1 MECRISCEFLLRNF
15 LLFAHA
21 TMFEQNNLNQIWK
34 FSNKHF
40 LFNFRF
46 ALRTRCVFQFSQH
59 FNFMVKHDESLF
71 RLKLFPSR
79 VGWEGFAPFMT
90 EKFSSFPP
98 FALQF
103 LPTLENLFLWSKKAT
118 PFGPEGRKVLK
129 LSPMKKSVASDSIG
143 HVVVSCDPLCEF
155 CFANAFDERSE
166 IILKNGKARAR
177 LWSVE

>member
-1 MECRISCEFLLRNF
+1 MLESLRLVILQMARPVEPWKISLLSSFRFFGCEFLLRNF
-15 LLFAHA
+15 LLFAHT

-90 EKFSSFPP
+90 EKFSSFKGG
-98 FALQF
+98 A
-103 LPTLENLFLWSKKAT
+103 
-118 PFGPEGRKVLK
+118 
-129 LSPMKKSVASDSIG
+129 
-143 HVVVSCDPLCEF
+143 
-155 CFANAFDERSE
+155 
-166 IILKNGKARAR
+166 
-177 LWSVE
+177 

>member
-1 MECRISCEFLLRNF
+1 MRNF

-71 RLKLFPSR
+71 RLKPFPSR

-90 EKFSSFPP
+90 EKFSSFKGG
-98 FALQF
+98 A
-103 LPTLENLFLWSKKAT
+103 
-118 PFGPEGRKVLK
+118 
-129 LSPMKKSVASDSIG
+129 
-143 HVVVSCDPLCEF
+143 
-155 CFANAFDERSE
+155 
-166 IILKNGKARAR
+166 
-177 LWSVE
+177 

>member
-1 MECRISCEFLLRNF
+1 MIPSDMSLFHVIHFVSFVLQTRLTSVRKLFLKKWKNTCALVECRISCEFLMRNF

-71 RLKLFPSR
+71 RLKPFPSR
-79 VGWEGFAPFMT
+79 VGWEGFAPFYDG
-90 EKFSSFPP
+90 EVFVFPSLCSAIFTHPRKP
-98 FALQF
+98 F
-103 LPTLENLFLWSKKAT
+103 
-118 PFGPEGRKVLK
+118 
-129 LSPMKKSVASDSIG
+129 PMV
-143 HVVVSCDPLCEF
+143 
-155 CFANAFDERSE
+155 
-166 IILKNGKARAR
+166 
-177 LWSVE
+177 